1 VCVGETEDGLSY
13 SERQVREARGKSTD
27 LIFLPRRS
35 TRKSTDLIFL
45 PRRSTRKSTDL
56 IFCHEWVRTSRY
68 VVPTLSADVGVRS
81 SPDVSMTKAVT

>member
-1 VCVGETEDGLSY
+1 MCVGETEDGLSY
-13 SERQVREARGKSTD
+13 SERQVKGARG
-27 LIFLPRRS
+27 
-35 TRKSTDLIFL
+35 KSTDLIFL

-56 IFCHEWVRTSRY
+56 IFCHEWVRASRY